1 MKLMEG
7 MDLYQFLGLL
17 GSYLIVSDDDQL
29 EKALPFLRETAINES
44 AWYSR
49 LSGVRVLY
57 SIKDLSDEANAVF
70 QEAIKA
76 ETDERLINYYKQFDV
91 ER

>member
-1 MKLMEG
+1 
-7 MDLYQFLGLL
+7 
-17 GSYLIVSDDDQL
+17 
-29 EKALPFLRETAINES
+29 
-44 AWYSR
+44 
-49 LSGVRVLY
+49 VLY